1 MKLNVLLMMLAAGLL
16 MSCAHTVP
24 YKPATAVEKI
34 EFGHDHVNIYPEDV
48 RKYPDRYT
56 NMTLVWAG
64 LIVTNGSTEEDLGG
78 KIRMET
84 LLDHRYFDW
93 EEERIDGNPMLL
105 VSPRGEGFFSMRWD
119 VEKTDSAS
127 SYADAT
133 KYAAPGKLAIVY
145 ATPVSVD
152 EDGVISMR
160 YHYIRIL
167 DRTKFSTDVITYGRT
182 GKEPF
187 RPVDSHRAKGPPSS
201 ASH

>member
-1 MKLNVLLMMLAAGLL
+1 MKINVLLMTLVAGLL

-24 YKPATAVEKI
+24 YKPANSVEKV
-34 EFGHDHVNIYPEDV
+34 EFRHDHVNIYPEDV
-48 RKYPDRYT
+48 RKFPDRYT

-64 LIVTNGSTEEDLGG
+64 LIVTNGATEEDLGG

-84 LLDHRYFDW
+84 LVDHRYFDW
-93 EEERIDGNPMLL
+93 EQERFEGDPKLL
-105 VSPRGEGFFSMRWD
+105 VSPRGEGFFTMQWE
-119 VEKTDSAS
+119 VEKTDADS
-127 SYADAT
+127 SFADAS

-145 ATPVSVD
+145 GTPLSVD
-152 EDGVISMR
+152 EDGVIKMR

-167 DRTKFSTDVITYGRT
+167 DRTEFSTDVITYGRT

-187 RPVDSHRAKGPPSS
+187 RPVDRHRATGPASS